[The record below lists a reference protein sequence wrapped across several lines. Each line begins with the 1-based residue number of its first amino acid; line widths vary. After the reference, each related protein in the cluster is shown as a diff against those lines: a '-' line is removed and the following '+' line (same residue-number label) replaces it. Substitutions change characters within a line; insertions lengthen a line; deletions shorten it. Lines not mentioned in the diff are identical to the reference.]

1 MVSFYDYA
9 LLKLKT
15 FPVLLI
21 LFLTFGCHNNAH
33 IRTQK
38 PLQLNEKV
46 ISVSTVL
53 PTGGTNEDNRGGLK
67 GVDLG
72 IIGPRIVISMLKGKQ
87 QSETGFYGGFGLIQ
101 NSRLKNRAPLGLLL
115 GTERKKYLRLFG
127 TSTQKVGAL
136 FEVNILSKGGPTIH
150 LLPSLSTARNK
161 NNSFYFGAHGI
172 LSSGINKIGLADYE
186 IYNSPEEWSPT
197 SNVKEEF
204 KYNSNSLGIGLTVGR
219 ETVFNQKSSFQLQ
232 IDFSIVNNF
241 FSTNYRPKEKWNSLD
256 FPLIYESGVL
266 VLDQKEE
273 APFLSEKS
281 NNYHFII
288 SGSIGYNFFRPSA
301 FKSQPL
307 SPLPFLQKNVFDPE
321 TGEMLKPHATIFNP
335 ETGETIKNPD
345 EISHVEEEEFTKR
358 QVIELAKKN
367 AREKHIDALWSVFG
381 LTGIPS
387 SALGSIL
394 GLFVLGEVSDGT
406 LAFPGFIAG
415 GVLGAILPSLLAKG
429 SSKIAIVTY
438 PLEIKT
444 KEQERKYKKTYK
456 SEVGLLRKKSTA
468 VGTFGG
474 FIALAGSIMLA
485 IVVD

>member
-1 MVSFYDYA
+1 MAFDA
-9 LLKLKT
+9 
-15 FPVLLI
+15 
-21 LFLTFGCHNNAH
+21 
-33 IRTQK
+33 
-38 PLQLNEKV
+38 
-46 ISVSTVL
+46 ISVFGV
-53 PTGGTNEDNRGGLK
+53 PTA
-67 GVDLG
+67 
-72 IIGPRIVISMLKGKQ
+72 
-87 QSETGFYGGFGLIQ
+87 
-101 NSRLKNRAPLGLLL
+101 RLKQAM
-115 GTERKKYLRLFG
+115 
-127 TSTQKVGAL
+127 
-136 FEVNILSKGGPTIH
+136 
-150 LLPSLSTARNK
+150 SL
-161 NNSFYFGAHGI
+161 
-172 LSSGINKIGLADYE
+172 
-186 IYNSPEEWSPT
+186 
-197 SNVKEEF
+197 V
-204 KYNSNSLGIGLTVGR
+204 
-219 ETVFNQKSSFQLQ
+219 
-232 IDFSIVNNF
+232 
-241 FSTNYRPKEKWNSLD
+241 
-256 FPLIYESGVL
+256 
-266 VLDQKEE
+266 DQKEE

-415 GVLGAILPSLLAKG
+415 GVLGAIIPSLLAKG

-444 KEQERKYKKTYK
+444 KEQEIKYKKTYK